1 MSQLA
6 LNPTISITHRTFDL
20 QTTPHWTLTMTSA
33 QVNETLQTV
42 NEISSF
48 QDYITS
54 PRFSDFT
61 IDNYK
66 EKFSIERIC
75 FCFSSLFDWSRKLA
89 PFSQPITSKNKTNQD
104 FVASVFPRFIRQF
117 VRLYFEFSLARTII
131 SFLLIGCY
139 DYSLYFG
146 FGFVTLYK
154 SSLTI
159 IINDM

>member
-6 LNPTISITHRTFDL
+6 LNRTISITHTTFDL

-61 IDNYK
+61 IDNHK
-66 EKFSIERIC
+66 EQFSIECIKK
-75 FCFSSLFDWSRKLA
+75 SGIDLFLFFFA
-89 PFSQPITSKNKTNQD
+89 
-104 FVASVFPRFIRQF
+104 
-117 VRLYFEFSLARTII
+117 L
-131 SFLLIGCY
+131 
-139 DYSLYFG
+139 
-146 FGFVTLYK
+146 
-154 SSLTI
+154 
-159 IINDM
+159 